1 MGFPA
6 GERRGGREGGGE
18 KSRISIGHNIKFG
31 FPDAAGKSNQGG
43 VEASPEAS
51 GQRAQGTGALRG
63 LAAIPLELS
72 LKSSIKSESMRDPE
86 SAFVSLR
93 HGPVGVAVE
102 HAHPEVPGTGE
113 SQGGPGES
121 VGSFWRES
129 MKGLHIGDC
138 LSGID
143 LRSLE
148 GAHFP
153 VSGYRL

>member
-1 MGFPA
+1 M
-6 GERRGGREGGGE
+6 
-18 KSRISIGHNIKFG
+18 
-31 FPDAAGKSNQGG
+31 
-43 VEASPEAS
+43 
-51 GQRAQGTGALRG
+51 
-63 LAAIPLELS
+63 IPLERS
-72 LKSSIKSESMRDPE
+72 LKSSNKPESVRDPE

-102 HAHPEVPGTGE
+102 HAHPEVPGTAE

-148 GAHFP
+148 GVHFP